1 MYKNGVSLKKTDYPT
16 IKHPGEKFFLKLDIS
31 FKNFLTY
38 LPGYHGSKQSGI
50 TVGDEVL
57 LAT

>member
-1 MYKNGVSLKKTDYPT
+1 MEFPLKKTDYPT
-16 IKHPGEKFFLKLDIS
+16 IKHPGEQFFLKLDIS
-31 FKNFLTY
+31 FKNFLAH
-38 LPGYHGSKQSGI
+38 LPGHQGSKQWGM